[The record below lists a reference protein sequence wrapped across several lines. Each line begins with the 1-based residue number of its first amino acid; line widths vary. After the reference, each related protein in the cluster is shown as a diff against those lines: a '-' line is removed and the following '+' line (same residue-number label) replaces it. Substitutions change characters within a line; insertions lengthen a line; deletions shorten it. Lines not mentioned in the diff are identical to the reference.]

1 MRQNRG
7 QKMEDFASVKVL
19 RNLPAVFILATHR
32 GKGEK
37 SLAVSSIS
45 SMKVTRALSAFSS

>member
-1 MRQNRG
+1 
-7 QKMEDFASVKVL
+7 MEDFASVKVL
-19 RNLPAVFILATHR
+19 RNLPAVFILATRR